1 MTEAITAAVS
11 DVFTLMGTCFS
22 SITGN
27 GILTLFLA
35 GSLIGVG
42 VGAFAKLRRVV

>member
-1 MTEAITAAVS
+1 MADVITNAVA
-11 DVFTLMGTCFS
+11 DVFTLMGTCFN
-22 SITGN
+22 SITSN
-27 GILTLFLA
+27 NILMLFLA